1 KKTYS
6 TQCLDGKTITVDGSS
21 IGPTSKYKDYKQLV
35 CQACGVKRCTDTT
48 LFKGYSKK
56 DDHGRVIFGN
66 LNRLA
71 LKSYGSED
79 KEISYKCPSGENVQT
94 LKDCL
99 IDTKASTVNKLKKAL
114 EAVKR
119 VATSERGKGLA
130 SAVGAAVINNRETIS
145 KLAKVIGV
153 PEDKV
158 ATVDQILKVGNGFYM
173 NDVDGGLKALAEL
186 TGHPL
191 SEGEERAIERD
202 MRSDE
207 EVDYGKILALL
218 KRKSDAVADGIDLHR
233 DNQDSFWARYGLYV
247 ALSAVALV
255 LSQVQLKFTADRG

>member
-1 KKTYS
+1 MEKLLFCTILCLTIAVSHSTGSGSDKKTYS
-6 TQCLDGKTITVDGSS
+6 TQCLDG
-21 IGPTSKYKDYKQLV
+21 Q
-35 CQACGVKRCTDTT
+35 
-48 LFKGYSKK
+48 
-56 DDHGRVIFGN
+56 FGH
-66 LNRLA
+66 
-71 LKSYGSED
+71 K
-79 KEISYKCPSGENVQT
+79 
-94 LKDCL
+94 

-158 ATVDQILKVGNGFYM
+158 ATVDQIFKVGNGFYM

-191 SEGEERAIERD
+191 SEGEERVIERD
-202 MRSDE
+202 
-207 EVDYGKILALL
+207 
-218 KRKSDAVADGIDLHR
+218 ID
-233 DNQDSFWARYGLYV
+233 
-247 ALSAVALV
+247 
-255 LSQVQLKFTADRG
+255 

>member
-1 KKTYS
+1 M
-6 TQCLDGKTITVDGSS
+6 
-21 IGPTSKYKDYKQLV
+21 
-35 CQACGVKRCTDTT
+35 
-48 LFKGYSKK
+48 
-56 DDHGRVIFGN
+56 
-66 LNRLA
+66 
-71 LKSYGSED
+71 
-79 KEISYKCPSGENVQT
+79 
-94 LKDCL
+94 
-99 IDTKASTVNKLKKAL
+99 NKLKKAL

-255 LSQVQLKFTADRG
+255 LVGSCACCVLCCWLCMSWKKSNSLRDSRVRYSSSLQRTADRSV